1 MNKMCLKYIDM
12 INDNYSDCIESII
25 IYGSNIYDGNSSD
38 LDVCLITNNLSTKVQ
53 KKIIDSTI
61 EFHRK
66 NRLKLDE
73 EVPFDNKLI
82 YSTSD
87 IDEALNYSPFYK
99 NKKVVINEIKKT
111 KKFLSS
117 TEMKKRLLINIL
129 TTDHITIGKSTLEY
143 EKRAYK
149 IIIDVIIKYFNLINP
164 TVNELLDNMY
174 KNKYTGAEG
183 EMFLGYKKNHENK
196 EKYLINKLTEYLN
209 NWFI

>member
-1 MNKMCLKYIDM
+1 MNKICLKYIDM

-82 YSTSD
+82 YSTSN

-143 EKRAYK
+143 EKKAYK
-149 IIIDVIIKYFNLINP
+149 IIIDVITKYFNLINP

-209 NWFI
+209 N

>member
-1 MNKMCLKYIDM
+1 MNKICLKYIDM

-73 EVPFDNKLI
+73 EVPFDTKLI

-143 EKRAYK
+143 EKKAYK
-149 IIIDVIIKYFNLINP
+149 IIIDVITKYFNLINP

-209 NWFI
+209 N

>member
-1 MNKMCLKYIDM
+1 MNKICLKYIDM

-66 NRLKLDE
+66 NRLKLNE

-82 YSTSD
+82 YSTSN

-143 EKRAYK
+143 EKKAYK
-149 IIIDVIIKYFNLINP
+149 IIIDVITKYFNLINP

-209 NWFI
+209 N

>member
-1 MNKMCLKYIDM
+1 MNKICLKYIDM

-149 IIIDVIIKYFNLINP
+149 IIIDVITKYFNLINP

-174 KNKYTGAEG
+174 KNKCTGAEG

-209 NWFI
+209 N

>member
-1 MNKMCLKYIDM
+1 MNKICLKYIDM

-149 IIIDVIIKYFNLINP
+149 IIIDVITKYFNLINP
-164 TVNELLDNMY
+164 NVNELLDNMY
-174 KNKYTGAEG
+174 KNKCTGAEG

-209 NWFI
+209 N

>member
-209 NWFI
+209 N

>member
-1 MNKMCLKYIDM
+1 MNKICLKYIDM

-149 IIIDVIIKYFNLINP
+149 IIIDVITKYFNLINP

>member
-1 MNKMCLKYIDM
+1 MNKICLKYIDM

-149 IIIDVIIKYFNLINP
+149 IIIDVITKYFNLINP

-209 NWFI
+209 N